1 MDVLTHFPRLIIGEL
16 FGECTDVLFAAGGG
30 GGAFR
35 RQRRLEIRFV
45 LKTAELHERIGDTV
59 FGVFLRGYQKQGLP
73 TRHNGVEMIAVH
85 QMND

>member
-1 MDVLTHFPRLIIGEL
+1 MDVLTHFTGLIIGEF
-16 FGECTDVLFAAGGG
+16 FGECTDVLFAAAAVA
-30 GGAFR
+30 AFR
-35 RQRRLEIRFV
+35 GRRCLEIRFV